1 MRTDVHALM
10 TGDTKSINRA
20 GAIEDP
26 SRASL
31 GGVSDAMTPDLVRRR
46 EFEAATG
53 PLYADVVRRL
63 VFVVRDLEDAKD
75 IAQETYLRAF
85 EAWDRFDGA
94 DARAWIYTI
103 ALRLALNHVRGRRRW
118 LAVIGRHGDRST
130 ASLDPIDLDLWL
142 ALKTLDRRTRAALML
157 SAVDGY
163 THGEIGLMFGV
174 AEGTVSSWLSRG
186 RAAIRAALLGD

>member
-1 MRTDVHALM
+1 M
-10 TGDTKSINRA
+10 TGDTKPINRG
-20 GAIEDP
+20 GAIADA
-26 SRASL
+26 SKVSL
-31 GGVSDAMTPDLVRRR
+31 GGVTDAMTPDLVRRR
-46 EFEAATG
+46 DFEAATG

-85 EAWDRFDGA
+85 EAWDRFDGV

-118 LAVIGRHGDRST
+118 FAFMGRHGDRST

-142 ALKTLDRRTRAALML
+142 AMETLDRRTRAALLL

-186 RAAIRAALLGD
+186 RAAIRAALTGS

>member
-1 MRTDVHALM
+1 MRTNVHAVM
-10 TGDTKSINRA
+10 TGDTKPVSRA
-20 GAIEDP
+20 GAIADA
-26 SRASL
+26 SKVSL
-31 GGVSDAMTPDLVRRR
+31 GGVTDAMAPDLVRRR

-53 PLYADVVRRL
+53 PLYPDVVRRL

-103 ALRLALNHVRGRRRW
+103 GLRLALNHVRGRRRW
-118 LAVIGRHGDRST
+118 FAVMGRHGDRST

-142 ALKTLDRRTRAALML
+142 AMETLDRRTRAALLL

-163 THGEIGLMFGV
+163 THGEIALMFGV

-186 RAAIRAALLGD
+186 RAAIRAALSGG